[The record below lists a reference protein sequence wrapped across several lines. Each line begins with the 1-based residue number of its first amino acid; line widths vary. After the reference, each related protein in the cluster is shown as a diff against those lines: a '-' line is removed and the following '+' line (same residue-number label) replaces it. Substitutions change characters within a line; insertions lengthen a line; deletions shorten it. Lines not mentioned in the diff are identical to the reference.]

1 MTKSNYNCSQ
11 QELYTVCRLGWQ
23 SCKQHLNDFSNF
35 KGRYDDDFISE
46 RLNEVEKAAAL
57 KDDQAR
63 GDESETLRIKLTQSA
78 TNGLANW
85 QKLKR
90 YIADAYTAEFQKTKT
105 EAAGINY
112 YEKASNANWDS
123 VQGLLYSGAIFI
135 NENLADLTANKNMP
149 DTFNN
154 VFNTA
159 KAQFDELHKNFLDS
173 EETMSIN
180 TELKVSQNNDIYAKL
195 ISMFLDGQEIFRN
208 QEAVQKQFIF
218 DQALNLVSGIGTAG
232 IKGYLTNSKTK
243 SPIIGA
249 TIKID
254 QTNKSGISDES
265 GRYEITQV
273 ASGKYPV
280 VISAEGYQTT
290 TIAEQE
296 IKVGTVS
303 TLSVEL
309 SPM

>member
-1 MTKSNYNCSQ
+1 MIKQSYNCSQ
-11 QELYTVCRLGWQ
+11 QELYTACRLGWQ
-23 SCKQHLNDFSNF
+23 SCQQHLADFSNL
-35 KGRYDDDFISE
+35 KARYNANFITD
-46 RLNEVEKAAAL
+46 RLKEVEIAASM

-63 GDESETLRIKLTQSA
+63 GEQSEVLRINLQDIA
-78 TNGLANW
+78 TTCLANW

-90 YIADAYTAEFQKTKT
+90 YVADAFPDAEQKPRL
-105 EAAGINY
+105 ESAGQSY
-112 YEKASNANWDS
+112 YLPASQNNWDS
-123 VQGLLYSGAIFI
+123 MRGLLTSGSTFI
-135 NENLADLTANKNMP
+135 ENNFSNLTANENMP
-149 DTFNN
+149 DTFKAT
-154 VFNTA
+154 FNDS
-159 KAQFDELHKNFLDS
+159 KQKFEKIHQDFLDS
-173 EETMSIN
+173 EESAIIN
-180 TELKVSQNNDIYAKL
+180 TETKITANNDIHGKL
-195 ISMFLDGQEIFRN
+195 MSMFLDGQEIFKN
-208 QEAVQKQFIF
+208 QEAIQRQFIF
-218 DQALNLVSGIGTAG
+218 TEVLNLVSGIGTAG
-232 IKGYLTNSKTK
+232 IKGYITNSKTK

-249 TIKID
+249 TIKLG

-273 ASGKYPV
+273 ASGKYPI